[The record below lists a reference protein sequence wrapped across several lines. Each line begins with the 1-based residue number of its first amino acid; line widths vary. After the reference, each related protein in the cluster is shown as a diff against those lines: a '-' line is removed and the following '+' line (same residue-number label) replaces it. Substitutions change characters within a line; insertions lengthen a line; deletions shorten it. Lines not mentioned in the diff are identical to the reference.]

1 MSMTDKGSPSGSD
14 VAVAAAPAPPPGAP
28 TPTYTSLGA
37 RLRYYFLT
45 GLVVTGPVAITVYLA
60 WSFVNWVDS
69 LVRPFI
75 PVAYRPETYLP
86 VHIPGFGLIIG
97 VVALT
102 LLGFLTANLV
112 GRSLVEL
119 GEMLLGRMPIIRP
132 IYKAL
137 KQVFETLFSKDGSNF
152 RHVGLVEFPAPGM
165 WSLVFLSQPASAEI
179 AARLPGGPD
188 FISVFL
194 PCTPNP
200 TTGFFFY
207 VARNEIIDLDITP
220 EAAATLLI
228 SAGMIQ
234 PNGDQQK
241 KLSALAEA
249 ARVARGA
256 RASRPV
262 VSAK

>member
-1 MSMTDKGSPSGSD
+1 MSMPENGS
-14 VAVAAAPAPPPGAP
+14 AAGGKIIVPPPTPPAPS
-28 TPTYTSLGA
+28 YTSFGA

-45 GLVVTGPVAITVYLA
+45 GLVVAGPLAITLYLT
-60 WSFVNWVDS
+60 WSFVTWVDN

-137 KQVFETLFSKDGSNF
+137 KQVFETLFSKEGSNF

-165 WSLVFLSQPASAEI
+165 WSLVFLSQPASPDI
-179 AARLPGGPD
+179 ASRLPGAEEH
-188 FISVFL
+188 ISVFL

-207 VARNEIIDLDITP
+207 VPRSEVIDLDISA

-234 PNGDQQK
+234 PNGEQQK

-249 ARVARGA
+249 ARMARGA
-256 RASRPV
+256 RTGRPV
-262 VSAK
+262 APAK